1 MAVTLTDG
9 SAGLFDVFGRM
20 FQAMASMQTSAG
32 TTVRTDCLDI
42 LTQFENVD
50 DSLAL
55 NAIIADVTT
64 VADTFDSG
72 AQSAMQSLKT
82 IAQGYLLT
90 VFHEDAPFA
99 NPSVDN
105 ALLRLIAQMEAD
117 SDSVDA
123 STVSI
128 AVAAGGS
135 NVGNAVLVATVKRG
149 DGLDQMHVLAE
160 VLTATALTDEGA
172 TLSLSDGE
180 SVGVTSVRWPQG
192 SGASQSL
199 RAVTPRDGLIREG
212 SFDVLSTVDS
222 DLPAG
227 WLVTTGTP
235 GTTLYMTT
243 PEQQTITL
251 GNTPSGGYYSLRWTN
266 AAGDVQETAQL
277 TYNATAGQ
285 VQSALRRLT
294 GLESVTVTSSG
305 TTPNLTHT
313 VTFLGIGGNVAQV
326 SSVNNTTGTNSTNEV
341 QTITISDADGGTFTL
356 TFDGQTTSGIAYNAT
371 AATVDAALEA
381 LSSIEVGEVSVSGSA
396 GGPYTVTF
404 TNSLGASDQPLMT
417 ASAASLT
424 HTSPG
429 VSIVQTTAGSSIT
442 NEVQT
447 VNLVDA
453 DGGTFTLTFGGQ
465 TTAAIAHN
473 ASAATVDAALEALSS
488 IGTGNIAVTGSSG
501 GPYTCTF
508 GGALA
513 GQNLALM
520 TYTSSL
526 TSTTEFVAAAETTA
540 GDTGVSVDGLYELW
554 DMNETSGTARV
565 GEVRAVSLVE
575 DISAVLSE
583 TGKNGNA
590 ANLASGYILKS
601 GAGTLGTV
609 TSGND
614 ATLTAWV
621 KPSAHDDEVF
631 FEVANS
637 SVSAYLRVAQT
648 SSGGESK
655 ANAEVVMFNGSS
667 GVATSRL
674 STASL
679 TLDSWNLISARI
691 NESQVSVSINGGSYE
706 STSRT
711 PSGTL
716 FGSTP
721 YAQISTIEFT
731 TKDVSVD
738 ECAIWDVA
746 LSDAQIAEL
755 WASGAGSFYPYAG
768 SGTAEVQT
776 LTATGTLVQGTFDL
790 TYGGQTVAVPW
801 NATAAAMQTALRTIT
816 GLSAVTC
823 SGGPINSAPVTVT
836 FPSALG
842 DVALLT
848 VSNGNLYINTVET
861 TAGDTGTNEVQ
872 TVTLTNTPT
881 GGTFTLTYDLQE
893 TSAIAWNASASTV
906 ETALEAL
913 STIDSCSV
921 SGSAGGPWA
930 VTFQGSLAATNVDLM
945 DGDGSNLLTNASP
958 SISVVETAKGSAG
971 SGTIVH
977 ATTIPGTPQVYAGSY
992 ALVLESDGSEQ
1003 TTLHYRLGTLEAET
1017 NYALNA
1023 FLTAAAGIASGTLTI
1038 DLLDG
1043 IDGTVLTDEQGAN
1056 QTLTV
1061 TLTDLTTSWQSLD
1074 DLMTEVILRTPR
1086 KLPPFVYLRIR
1097 WGTVPPDGATVFLDE
1112 LTMVSM
1118 TELYA
1123 GGPFVAMFAGNT
1135 ALRIDDVYTLTVAN
1149 NRAGTLHEWMNR
1161 TFDLAD
1167 KRLLLP
1173 VDAAGSE
1180 TIPDSLIQ

>member
-42 LTQFENVD
+42 LTQFGNVD

-326 SSVNNTTGTNSTNEV
+326 SSRNNTTGDNTTNEI

-356 TFDGQTTSGIAYNAT
+356 TFGGQTTSSIAWNA
-371 AATVDAALEA
+371 AASVVDTALEA
-381 LSSIEVGEVSVSGSA
+381 LSTIEVGEVSVSGSA

-404 TNSLGASDQPLMT
+404 TNSLGASDQSLMT

-429 VSIVQTTAGSSIT
+429 VSIV
-442 NEVQT
+442 
-447 VNLVDA
+447 
-453 DGGTFTLTFGGQ
+453 
-465 TTAAIAHN
+465 
-473 ASAATVDAALEALSS
+473 
-488 IGTGNIAVTGSSG
+488 
-501 GPYTCTF
+501 
-508 GGALA
+508 
-513 GQNLALM
+513 
-520 TYTSSL
+520 
-526 TSTTEFVAAAETTA
+526 ETTA
-540 GDTGVSVDGLYELW
+540 GAGAGSSLPEPLAYWDMEEAAGESRIDEVGGIALTLNSGDVPIDTGIAGNAIEFDDDDNYLKTAYVSGLALNPGDSYTLAAWVRINGDGDESAGISLMLQSSSNYFQVDQSLSSDPYTIRASAGNGTTAATKTVSSIAYGTGWRLLIAVVDPANDLLKLSVDGAAFVTAAMTFDFVSDSTW
-554 DMNETSGTARV
+554 RCIVSGDEGQRV
-565 GEVRAVSLVE
+565 DEVA
-575 DISAVLSE
+575 IW
-583 TGKNGNA
+583 NA
-590 ANLASGYILKS
+590 AFDDDDATALWNS
-601 GAGTLGTV
+601 GAGT
-609 TSGND
+609 
-614 ATLTAWV
+614 
-621 KPSAHDDEVF
+621 
-631 FEVANS
+631 
-637 SVSAYLRVAQT
+637 
-648 SSGGESK
+648 
-655 ANAEVVMFNGSS
+655 
-667 GVATSRL
+667 
-674 STASL
+674 
-679 TLDSWNLISARI
+679 
-691 NESQVSVSINGGSYE
+691 
-706 STSRT
+706 
-711 PSGTL
+711 
-716 FGSTP
+716 
-721 YAQISTIEFT
+721 
-731 TKDVSVD
+731 
-738 ECAIWDVA
+738 
-746 LSDAQIAEL
+746 
-755 WASGAGSFYPYAG
+755 FYPFA
-768 SGTAEVQT
+768 ST
-776 LTATGTLVQGTFDL
+776 D
-790 TYGGQTVAVPW
+790 
-801 NATAAAMQTALRTIT
+801 
-816 GLSAVTC
+816 
-823 SGGPINSAPVTVT
+823 
-836 FPSALG
+836 
-842 DVALLT
+842 
-848 VSNGNLYINTVET
+848 
-861 TAGDTGTNEVQ
+861 EVQ

-881 GGTFTLTYDLQE
+881 GGTFTLTYDSQE
-893 TSAIAWNASASTV
+893 TSAIAYNASASAV
-906 ETALEAL
+906 EAALEAL

-930 VTFQGSLAATNVDLM
+930 VTFQGSLAATDIDLM
-945 DGDGSNLLTNASP
+945 TGDGGNLTNASP
-958 SISVVETAKGSAG
+958 SISIVETAKGSSG
-971 SGTIVH
+971 GGTITH
-977 ATTIPGTPQVYAGSY
+977 ATTIPGTPQVYSGSY

-1017 NYALNA
+1017 NYAVNA

-1074 DLMTEVILRTPR
+1074 DLMTEVVLRTPR

-1097 WGTVPPDGATVFLDE
+1097 WGTVPPDGATVFIDE

-1123 GGPFVAMFAGNT
+1123 GGPFVVMFAGNT